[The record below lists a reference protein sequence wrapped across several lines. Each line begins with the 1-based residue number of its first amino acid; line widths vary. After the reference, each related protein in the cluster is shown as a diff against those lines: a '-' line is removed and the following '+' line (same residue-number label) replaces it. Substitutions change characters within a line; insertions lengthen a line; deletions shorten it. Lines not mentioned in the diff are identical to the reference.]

1 MRVRP
6 LLLRLLLL
14 GCSLLV
20 SLALAEVAVR
30 IVRPQPVMTIS
41 GPLYAPDPPRR
52 YRLRPGFV
60 GTVGNRVEFTNRVAI
75 DREGMRGPEAGA
87 RDPGPRDLGTL
98 RGTLR
103 ILALGDSFTFGV
115 GAEAGETYPARLQ
128 EILRARGLRAEVLN
142 AGAPGYGVPDE
153 TVWFAR
159 WGKPLAPDVVLVTV
173 FIGNDLQDAAPGNP
187 KVAVVDGALVAPGER
202 GHSLSR
208 WLYYHSHLFV
218 LLKSSS
224 PGGALRRLAGRP
236 EPLETRELRAEIDLY
251 AKGAPSP
258 MVAGGAAATEAA
270 VAGLVAEAGD
280 ARILAV
286 LIPSLVQVDPR
297 RWDANLKRFALDPAR
312 YDRDRPNAIFRALF
326 ARHGVPVLD
335 LTPTFA
341 SAIARGERIYYPI
354 DQHLTPAGYR
364 LTARQVAAALPV
376 PAERPVGR

>member
-1 MRVRP
+1 MRARP

-14 GCSLLV
+14 GSSLLV

-75 DREGMRGPEAGA
+75 DPEGMRGPEAGP
-87 RDPGPRDLGTL
+87 RDPGTL
-98 RGTLR
+98 RGTLRSTLR

-142 AGAPGYGVPDE
+142 AGVPGYGVPDE
-153 TVWFAR
+153 TAWFAR
-159 WGKPLAPDVVLVTV
+159 WGRPLAPDVVLVTV
-173 FIGNDLQDAAPGNP
+173 FIGNDLQDAAPGGP

-202 GHSLSR
+202 GHTLSR

-224 PGGALRRLAGRP
+224 LGGALRRLAGRP
-236 EPLETRELRAEIDLY
+236 EPLETRELRAELDLY
-251 AKGAPSP
+251 AKGTPSA

-270 VAGLVAEAGD
+270 VAGLVAEAGP

-297 RWDANLKRFALDPAR
+297 RWEANLARFALDPAR

-354 DQHLTPAGYR
+354 DQHLTPAGYE

-376 PAERPVGR
+376 PPERPAGR